1 MTVSEIIA
9 DALTDLGVLASG
21 EVVSGADEASCLRA
35 FQNMIKSLPGFGM
48 GGDLIDVV
56 VETSP
61 YTAKAN
67 ERLIYTGVG
76 SLSVTLPTLTPDGK
90 PLRNGDRVF
99 VTSGTNSGS
108 YVYIINKAAWLNVEA
123 IVASTESPLGF
134 DCDRALTDMLAYR
147 VARRFGVSVTQEI
160 GSANDNAERLIA
172 ARFAPDMTA
181 DIDPAL
187 WSYWGDIP
195 VQQA

>member
-1 MTVSEIIA
+1 MTVSDIIA
-9 DALTDLGVLASG
+9 DALTDLGVLAAG
-21 EVVSGADEASCLRA
+21 EVVSAVDEATCLRA
-35 FQNMIKSLPGFGM
+35 LQNMIKSLPGFGM

-56 VETSP
+56 VIASP
-61 YTAKAN
+61 YAANVN
-67 ERLIYTGVG
+67 ERIIYTGAG

-90 PLRNGDRVF
+90 PLRNGDRVL
-99 VTSGTNSGS
+99 VTSGTNAGS

-123 IVASTESPLGF
+123 IAASTESPLGF

-147 VARRFGVSVTQEI
+147 VARRFGVAVTQEI
-160 GSANDNAERLIA
+160 GSANDNAERLISA
-172 ARFAPDMTA
+172 KFAPDMTA
-181 DIDPAL
+181 QIDFAL